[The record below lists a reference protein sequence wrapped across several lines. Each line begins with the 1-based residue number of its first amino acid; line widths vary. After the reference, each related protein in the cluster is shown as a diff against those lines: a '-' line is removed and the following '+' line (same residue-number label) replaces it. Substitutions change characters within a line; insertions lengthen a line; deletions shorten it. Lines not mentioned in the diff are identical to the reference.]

1 MKNLIFICTF
11 FLLFT
16 HASNAQIKKYCYTTI
31 SGKYVVSLNDDE
43 TKKVIYQLFD
53 NSGILQ
59 KTMQGNWS
67 MRDEGLY
74 GPAYKIT
81 VAWTGINSGMQELK
95 FVAQFDGNGNLQA
108 IIDSQNRTW
117 NSCR

>member
-1 MKNLIFICTF
+1 M
-11 FLLFT
+11 LLSVEFV
-16 HASNAQIKKYCYTTI
+16 NAQIKKYCYTTI
-31 SGKYVVSLNDDE
+31 SGKYLVSLNDDE

-53 NSGILQ
+53 NSGILK
-59 KTMQGNWS
+59 KTMQGTWS